1 MGEMRGMGIA
11 AVLVLAT
18 VVAMGC
24 VSVAPTPPA
33 ATNSP
38 APTLTPGPT
47 PSPSPSPSPSP
58 APTATPPP
66 STDGQAIIALFRS
79 GFGEAQPPF
88 HLECEVEASG
98 TVGGDSGRLGFHM
111 GGDVSGE
118 DFSGQV
124 IYPGNEVA
132 YVVFADGVAYIRT
145 ADSDWLADPDFEQ
158 TQPLNP
164 FSLLEAD
171 DLEYRGVHSIGG
183 DDLHQLRTD
192 KWIGGELDIAGWTD
206 MQLESNSFDIYVDE
220 AGVPAEAHLRFR
232 LTGNYL
238 GDAADLTYVVLYYF
252 TQVGEPVTIEAPI

>member
-1 MGEMRGMGIA
+1 MGSA
-11 AVLVLAT
+11 AFLVLVT
-18 VVAMGC
+18 VSAVAC
-24 VSVAPTPPA
+24 VSLA
-33 ATNSP
+33 P
-38 APTLTPGPT
+38 APSPT
-47 PSPSPSPSPSP
+47 SSPSPPASP
-58 APTATPPP
+58 APTATASP
-66 STDGQAIIALFRS
+66 SPNGRAIIELFRS
-79 GFGEAQPPF
+79 GFGAAKPPF
-88 HLECEVEASG
+88 HLECDVEASG
-98 TVGGDSGRLGFHM
+98 TVGGDSGEFGLHM

-124 IYPGNEVA
+124 VYPGNDVA
-132 YVVFADGVAYIRT
+132 HVVFVDGVAYVRT
-145 ADSDWLADPDFEQ
+145 ADSDWIADPTFEQ

-183 DDLHQLRTD
+183 AELHQLRTE
-192 KWIGGELDIAGWTD
+192 KWIGGELDVAGWTD
-206 MQLESNSFDIYVDE
+206 LQLESNSFDIYVDE